1 MVVVTFA
8 VAELWQ
14 LFFGALSSLQ
24 LGAPGVGDR
33 ASWVPN
39 VLVAETYTI
48 LPLGFLLCLWGAPAG
63 RVLAGVCAAASLVLA
78 VAAVITLSAPESS
91 FIFFFALLA
100 PPGLALLL
108 CILRMR
114 RPGEPTRPSIATSL
128 GRAWGRLRMRGDRRA

>member
-1 MVVVTFA
+1 MVVVAFVA
-8 VAELWQ
+8 AELWQ

-39 VLVAETYTI
+39 ALVAETYTI
-48 LPLGFLLCLWGAPAG
+48 LPLGFLLCLWGASAG

-100 PPGLALLL
+100 PPGLALLV
-108 CILRMR
+108 CVVRMR
-114 RPGEPTRPSIATSL
+114 RPGDPIRPSFATRL
-128 GRAWGRLRMRGDRRA
+128 GRAWGRLRMRGGRRA